1 MTRIFLGID
10 GGGTKTEAAIC
21 DETGRVLGIGQAG
34 GSGIDSAG
42 AERALVTIGE
52 AVHAARRQAEL
63 SDAPFDGVFF
73 GMAGVVSEADKAIVR
88 NIARRL
94 QLGGRVEVDHDI
106 RIALAGGLSG
116 RPGVALI
123 AGTGSSCFGVNAQGE
138 RWQAG
143 GWGHLISDEG
153 SGYWLGWN
161 AIRLAMGAYDGRW
174 QTALLEPVR
183 RQLGLQEMTAI
194 HYRLYTRGITKAE
207 VAAFAP
213 LVIAAAEAGDAMA
226 QQLLR
231 QGAQEL
237 AQMVAAVARRLGWGT
252 ASCEVTLVGG
262 LWRAGEPVTAP
273 FRKALAG
280 LLPLARIVAP
290 ELPPVLGACLLA
302 LQGAGVTIDEEVR
315 RRLGE
320 SLGEGHQ
327 LPHKG
332 DQLYDTTG

>member
-1 MTRIFLGID
+1 MHKMARIFLGID

-21 DETGRVLGIGQAG
+21 DETGRVLGVGQAG

-42 AERALVTIGE
+42 AERALLAIGE
-52 AVHAARRQAEL
+52 AVEAARRQAGL
-63 SDAPFDGVFF
+63 PAAPFDGVFF
-73 GMAGVVSEADKAIVR
+73 GMAGVVSEADRAIVR
-88 NIARRL
+88 DIARRL
-94 QLGGRVEVDHDI
+94 RLGDCVEVDHDI

-116 RPGVALI
+116 RPGIALI
-123 AGTGSSCFGVNAQGE
+123 AGTGSSCFGVNAQGK

-153 SGYWLGWN
+153 SSYWLGWN

-183 RQLGLQEMTAI
+183 RQLGLQEMTDI
-194 HYRLYTRGITKAE
+194 HHRLYTQGVTKAE
-207 VAAFAP
+207 IAAFAP

-226 QQLLR
+226 QQLLW

-237 AQMVAAVARRLGWGT
+237 AQMVAAVARHLGWG
-252 ASCEVTLVGG
+252 AAPCEVTLVGG

-302 LQGAGVTIDEEVR
+302 LQGAGVTIDEKVR

-320 SLGEGHQ
+320 PRQ
-327 LPHKG
+327 K
-332 DQLYDTTG
+332 